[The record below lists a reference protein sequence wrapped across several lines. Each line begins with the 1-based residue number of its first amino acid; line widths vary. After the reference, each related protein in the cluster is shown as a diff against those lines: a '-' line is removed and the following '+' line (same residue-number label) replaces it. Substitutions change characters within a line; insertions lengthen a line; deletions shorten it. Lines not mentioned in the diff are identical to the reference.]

1 MPDDISR
8 DQFIPPPGTSE
19 ADRRRQSFGAQA
31 DAYTKFRPGYPPE
44 VFDYLLGLVNGT
56 GDPPDVVD
64 VADLPGHEFDH
75 GDEFAVRDHRLTTA
89 AGGQG

>member
-44 VFDYLLGLVNGT
+44 VLLT
-56 GDPPDVVD
+56 GPAIRQTSWTSARGRVS
-64 VADLPGHEFDH
+64 
-75 GDEFAVRDHRLTTA
+75 
-89 AGGQG
+89 